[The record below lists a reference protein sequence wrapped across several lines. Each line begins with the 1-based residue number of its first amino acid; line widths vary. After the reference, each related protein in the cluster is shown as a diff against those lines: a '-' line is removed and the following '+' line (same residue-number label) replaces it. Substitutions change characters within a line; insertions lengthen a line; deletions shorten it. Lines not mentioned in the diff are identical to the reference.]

1 MNEQEARCLDYT
13 VEHFKNI
20 ARENRFP
27 ENATVSHDADSC
39 LICHPEKTSLPP
51 FFVYLQV
58 AAESVKVRRPQLDE
72 RLVEA
77 INDDLALLGRDPC
90 VTLQALLS
98 ENERAAGAWRQATTS
113 RGVPDAAVSTRPT
126 TAAGAWR
133 GWIVD
138 AINTG
143 LALLSI
149 HSPTSLEFSLDEPGV
164 PEAGALIQATVADIM
179 RYQMRN
185 RTDGGRGS
193 SSGPGGGLDQG

>member
-27 ENATVSHDADSC
+27 ENAAVSHDADSC

-58 AAESVKVRRPQLDE
+58 VAESVKVRRPQLDE

-77 INDDLALLGRDPC
+77 INDDLALLGKDPC
-90 VTLQALLS
+90 VTLEALLS
-98 ENERAAGAWRQATTS
+98 ESEQAAA
-113 RGVPDAAVSTRPT
+113 
-126 TAAGAWR
+126 AWR

-143 LALLSI
+143 LSLLSI
-149 HSPTSLEFSLDEPGV
+149 HSPTSQEFSLDDPGV
-164 PEAGALIQATVADIM
+164 AEAGVLIEATVADIM
-179 RYQMRN
+179 RYQRRN
-185 RTDGGRGS
+185 RTDGARRS
-193 SSGPGGGLDQG
+193 SSGSGGGLDRKG